1 MSKFVIIRLSQ
12 GVIVLV
18 GVSLFS
24 FLLVHLSGDPVSGL
38 VQPDWTPDQVE
49 DLRVRLGFDRP
60 LWVQYFDFLQRAV
73 RGDFG
78 NSFRQHVPVFQL
90 LVERLPATMQL
101 AATAF
106 LLATLLGIP
115 LGVISAVKRDTW
127 IDKSAMVV
135 ALLAQAMP
143 TFWLGIMLIL
153 VFAVELRWLPTS
165 GMGSLAHF
173 VLPTVTL
180 ATYSIARNARLVR
193 SSLLDVLNRDYV
205 RTARAK
211 GLIDR
216 RVIYKHA
223 LRNAMIPVITV
234 LGLDFGTLLSGA
246 VITEIVF
253 AWPGIGRLIVN
264 AVSSRDLPLVQGA
277 VLLVGTGFVVINLLV
292 DMSYALLNP
301 RIRLT

>member
-12 GVIVLV
+12 GIIVLL
-18 GVSLFS
+18 GVSVFS

-38 VQPDWTPDQVE
+38 VQPDWTPEQVE

-78 NSFRQHVPVFQL
+78 NSFRQHLPVFQL

-101 AATAF
+101 ASTAF
-106 LLATLLGIP
+106 VLATLIGIP

-127 IDKSAMVV
+127 IDKSAMVM

-165 GMGSLAHF
+165 GTGSLAHF
-173 VLPTVTL
+173 VLPTFTL

-277 VLLVGTGFVVINLLV
+277 VLLVSTGFVVINLLV

>member
-12 GVIVLV
+12 GIIVLL
-18 GVSLFS
+18 GVSVFS

-38 VQPDWTPDQVE
+38 VQPDWTPEQVE

-78 NSFRQHVPVFQL
+78 NSFRQHLPVFQL

-101 AATAF
+101 ASTAF
-106 LLATLLGIP
+106 VLATLIGIP

-127 IDKSAMVV
+127 IDKSAMVM

-165 GMGSLAHF
+165 GTGSLAHF
-173 VLPTVTL
+173 VLPTFTL